1 MSCVICPIL
10 PCGLTYSVGIWF
22 VFNFET
28 CLSPV
33 LITPPCVFKPSV
45 SPGSSLARLLLI
57 ICTCL
62 IYPDPCT
69 LLRHLAASSVWAG
82 WSWWDFRKLR
92 PLFRGSLP
100 KWRKPLGVRRIWF
113 WRILRGMLLWNRR
126 EQQVGNINKCFSVL
140 SLCFWFW
147 MSDPLQLKCFLL
159 ASTPT
164 PRVTLLETKCQKS
177 SCCPRKRLHRPAGH
191 QEEENEV
198 GSFTLNS
205 APFCCF
211 VIFSVRL
218 IFM

>member
-33 LITPPCVFKPSV
+33 LITPPCVFKPPV

-126 EQQVGNINKCFSVL
+126 EQQVGNIHYASLFWVCAFDFEWVIHFNWNVFSWPPLLLQGSPYWRQNARKVL
-140 SLCFWFW
+140 AVPEKDFT
-147 MSDPLQLKCFLL
+147 DLQG
-159 ASTPT
+159 
-164 PRVTLLETKCQKS
+164 TK
-177 SCCPRKRLHRPAGH
+177 RRRM
-191 QEEENEV
+191 
-198 GSFTLNS
+198 
-205 APFCCF
+205 
-211 VIFSVRL
+211 R
-218 IFM
+218 